1 MRNLSL
7 VSVALVAVA
16 SAAPA
21 FAHGHNYPRRAAEA
35 AFGAVEAPQF
45 VRVGPMVIGS
55 RRPGAATPMTVRG
68 ESKTAK
74 VEWAAAHDGPL
85 RPHGA
90 GTGAANSHPPRM
102 VGTSRPTVR
111 TR

>member
-35 AFGAVEAPQF
+35 AFGAVNSSGLDQ
-45 VRVGPMVIGS
+45 
-55 RRPGAATPMTVRG
+55 
-68 ESKTAK
+68 
-74 VEWAAAHDGPL
+74 WLLDHDDLGL
-85 RPHGA
+85 LHR
-90 GTGAANSHPPRM
+90 
-102 VGTSRPTVR
+102 
-111 TR
+111 